1 MQSPTFS
8 IVSIPTHIAMNEIDL
23 NDYDHVAFD
32 LDGVLVDSAAVVENA
47 LRRWAGEER
56 LSPEC
61 VLRMSAARRDI
72 ELVAS
77 ISPGLSPEREAAR
90 IADYEVQVMDL
101 LRPIAGAAEFYSSL
115 TAGRRS
121 VVTSSSRVSA
131 LARLK
136 VAGISCPRIMIAAED
151 VRQGKPNPEPYQVL
165 LRTLQIAPERC
176 LVFEDS
182 RAGIEA
188 ATTAGCD
195 CVGVGPNASGH
206 PDIRGWIEDFREM
219 TFLI

>member
-1 MQSPTFS
+1 
-8 IVSIPTHIAMNEIDL
+8 MNEIDL

-56 LSPEC
+56 LSPES

-121 VVTSSSRVSA
+121 VV
-131 LARLK
+131 
-136 VAGISCPRIMIAAED
+136 
-151 VRQGKPNPEPYQVL
+151 
-165 LRTLQIAPERC
+165 
-176 LVFEDS
+176 
-182 RAGIEA
+182 
-188 ATTAGCD
+188 
-195 CVGVGPNASGH
+195 
-206 PDIRGWIEDFREM
+206 
-219 TFLI
+219 

>member
-77 ISPGLSPEREAAR
+77 ISTGLSPEREAAR
-90 IADYEVQVMDL
+90 IADYEVQAMDL
-101 LRPIAGAAEFYSSL
+101 LRPILGAAEFYSSL

-136 VAGISCPRIMIAAED
+136 AAGISCPRIMIAAED
-151 VRQGKPNPEPYQVL
+151 MRKGKPNPEPYQVL

-206 PDIRGWIEDFREM
+206 PGIRGWIEDFREM